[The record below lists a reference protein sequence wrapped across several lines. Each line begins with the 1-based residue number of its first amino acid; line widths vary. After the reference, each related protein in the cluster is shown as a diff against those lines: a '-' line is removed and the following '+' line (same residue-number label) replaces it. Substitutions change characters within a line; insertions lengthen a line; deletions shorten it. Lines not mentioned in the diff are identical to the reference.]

1 MAHKSSA
8 GLVLRKLDGI
18 ERELAKLRRDIIHSL
33 VGKKDPNRT
42 KPSLFGSVRGGDVTE
57 KMIMESQRSLFR
69 DLKDLGA
76 GRE

>member
-33 VGKKDPNRT
+33 IGKESPNKT
-42 KPSLFGSVRGGDVTE
+42 KPSLYGSIKGGDITE
-57 KMIMESQRSLFR
+57 KMIEESQRSLFR
-69 DLKDLGA
+69 DLKDL
-76 GRE
+76 